1 MVDWGGLENRCACKR
16 TVGSNPTLSANFPV
30 KRVLRPFGWPEKAQV
45 SCGFPGKPVDR
56 QGRNERRNRLSGGPV
71 SPDLWTWA
79 I

>member
-1 MVDWGGLENRCACKR
+1 MADTPSV
-16 TVGSNPTLSANFPV
+16 NFLV

-56 QGRNERRNRLSGGPV
+56 HGCNERENWFSDGPV
-71 SPDLWTWA
+71 SPDLWTGV